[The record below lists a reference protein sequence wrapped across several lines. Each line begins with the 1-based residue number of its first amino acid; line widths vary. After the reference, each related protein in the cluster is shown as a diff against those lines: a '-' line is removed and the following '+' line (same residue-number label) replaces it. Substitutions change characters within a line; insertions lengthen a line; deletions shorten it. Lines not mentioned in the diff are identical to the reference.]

1 MLFDFLLFL
10 FLIVCASCAFV
21 LVLTWMKRRENHPAD
36 SQEQAALRRELA
48 QLRERVQTL
57 EKIVTDSSYDLSR
70 EIETL

>member
-21 LVLTWMKRRENHPAD
+21 LVLTWMKQRENHPAD

-48 QLRERVQTL
+48 QLRERV
-57 EKIVTDSSYDLSR
+57 
-70 EIETL
+70 